1 VLGSECD
8 IMYTVYRLSSGGYY
22 KYSSG
27 GTPVYMWSVGYGQ
40 EGKDD
45 VGDTYHFRWV
55 GQLKGSLL
63 HKSMVIVGWVQLW
76 ATFTV

>member
-1 VLGSECD
+1 
-8 IMYTVYRLSSGGYY
+8 MYTVYRLSSGGYY

-45 VGDTYHFRWV
+45 VGDTYRFR
-55 GQLKGSLL
+55 
-63 HKSMVIVGWVQLW
+63 
-76 ATFTV
+76 

>member
-1 VLGSECD
+1 MYCVNPGLQYREISTGAGPQAVVGSVCD

-27 GTPVYMWSVGYGQ
+27 GTPVYMWSVGYGK

-45 VGDTYHFRWV
+45 IGETYRFR
-55 GQLKGSLL
+55 
-63 HKSMVIVGWVQLW
+63 
-76 ATFTV
+76 